1 MGLGRINREGEFHS
15 HPAGQNW
22 HRARLFCW
30 RCDAFAY
37 RQTPPLIDGVYTFH
51 SAFWSWCTTTDT
63 RPSLRPV
70 IRREFTA
77 LGPISDSLARLFCLI
92 RSSYHTRRRHQLPF
106 PPYYTYI
113 TVGDSYFLSRYF
125 SNVLSFFFYLFS
137 FYYYI
142 FESDSAVQA
151 DHSIRHM
158 GASIYLASIQSQSPM
173 EQTTADSQRRT
184 VSAQWCCCCRHCTQR
199 KTRKE

>member
-51 SAFWSWCTTTDT
+51 SAFWSWWTTTDT

-106 PPYYTYI
+106 PPYYTY
-113 TVGDSYFLSRYF
+113 VLHHSRGH
-125 SNVLSFFFYLFS
+125 LFS
-137 FYYYI
+137 LAI
-142 FESDSAVQA
+142 FLTFCLFLFIFILLLYFR
-151 DHSIRHM
+151 IR
-158 GASIYLASIQSQSPM
+158 
-173 EQTTADSQRRT
+173 
-184 VSAQWCCCCRHCTQR
+184 
-199 KTRKE
+199 